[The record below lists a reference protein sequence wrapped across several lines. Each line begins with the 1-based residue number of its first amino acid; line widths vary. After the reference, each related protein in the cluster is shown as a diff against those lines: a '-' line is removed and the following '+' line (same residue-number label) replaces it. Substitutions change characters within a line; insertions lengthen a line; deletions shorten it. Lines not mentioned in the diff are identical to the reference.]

1 MTKEM
6 LFLAEIYTNWCKSQ
20 GLPDYMSA
28 DDLRYGRDTTDKL
41 NFYQMNWLEC
51 FIDVWDCINQNT
63 QEVIMQTEKRYY
75 VTTKFEKYGTYTIM
89 ARSKEHAIQMWKDG
103 DWNFDDYESDYGEYN
118 EVIDEVE
125 EEVFA
130 DTQLSLEGVMQPVKC
145 NPIEYREK

>member
-41 NFYQMNWLEC
+41 NFYQMNWLET

-63 QEVIMQTEKRYY
+63 QEVRAILMKKELPTEKPFL
-75 VTTKFEKYGTYTIM
+75 VTVKFEKYGTYTIN
-89 ARSKEHAIQMWKDG
+89 ARSKEHAIQLYENG
-103 DWNFDDYESDYGEYN
+103 DWDFDDYQEEWGEYN

-125 EEVFA
+125 EQDVF
-130 DTQLSLEGVMQPVKC
+130 DEMQLSLEGVLA
-145 NPIEYREK
+145 